1 MNLTTKISSLQFHP
15 NSEILAVSSKWKKN
29 GIRMI
34 NFSDFKVFQ
43 NFPKLQDSLKYPTA
57 VSFSKLGNYMCV
69 GNDEGNAYL
78 YELNKFKKKQII

>member
-1 MNLTTKISSLQFHP
+1 MNLNTKISSLQFHP
-15 NSEILAVSSKWKKN
+15 SSEILAISSKWKKN

-34 NFSDFKVFQ
+34 NINDLKVFQ

-57 VSFSKLGNYMCV
+57 VSFSKQGDYMCV

-78 YELNKFKKKQII
+78 YELNKFKKQGV